1 LLDDPARR
9 KALRTAAGSWVRRFD
24 WDTVTSDLLAVYET
38 VAAGFGG
45 VGEDDV
51 TRRFSLR
58 GRLRGL
64 ASPPP

>member
-1 LLDDPARR
+1 
-9 KALRTAAGSWVRRFD
+9 VRRFD
-24 WDTVTSDLLAVYET
+24 WDTVTTDLLAVYET

-45 VGEDDV
+45 VGEDV

-64 ASPPP
+64 GSPPG